1 MRQHPWGCAV
11 IISGLLCIV
20 IFGLGVSLG
29 LLPIYLTHELGFSPL
44 VVSGAV
50 GLESACTL
58 LSRLPAGRF
67 SDRHGPKRGMLW
79 GLGLASIS
87 GAICLLA
94 IILASSTGP
103 AIALLFILISRIV
116 MGIGE
121 SLVFTCSGT
130 WPIAL
135 IGRENAGKVM
145 SMVGIG
151 MFIGL
156 AAGNGVGGISHQGYL
171 SLTTSAL
178 LMSVLPAVGVLVASG
193 LPSVPVPEALT
204 SVSLRNVIARVWP
217 AGAGFALS
225 NMGYAAIVSFLMLM
239 FWARGWGALST
250 LALVMYSVGYVL
262 SRVTVGLYTARL
274 GKKATLLMLGIEA
287 VGLVLIAGANLWH
300 SPVGAIIAMAGS
312 FLTGYGLSMVYPLL
326 GVTAISSLPSSHIG
340 VALSA
345 YEACFDIGILLVG
358 CISGVMSAWGYS
370 AVFLAAAGCSLLACF
385 CAQRAWH
392 QYQHLQS
399 T

>member
-11 IISGLLCIV
+11 IISCLLCIV

-44 VVSGAV
+44 IVSGVV
-50 GLESACTL
+50 GVESASTL
-58 LSRLPAGRF
+58 VSRLPAGRF
-67 SDRHGPKRGMLW
+67 SDRHGPKCGMLW
-79 GLGLASIS
+79 GLGLTSIS

-103 AIALLFILISRIV
+103 VTALLLILISRIV

-178 LMSVLPAVGVLVASG
+178 LMSVLPAIGLLIAAI
-193 LPSVPVPEALT
+193 LPSVPIIET
-204 SVSLRNVIARVWP
+204 SASISLREVVTRVWP

-225 NMGYAAIVSFLMLM
+225 NMGYAAIVSFLMVL
-239 FWARGWGALST
+239 FWAKGWESLST
-250 LALVMYSVGYVL
+250 LALVMYSIGYVL
-262 SRVTVGLYTARL
+262 SRATVGLYTARL
-274 GKKATLLMLGIEA
+274 GKMTTFLMLGIEA
-287 VGLVLIAGANLWH
+287 VGLVLIAYAGSWH
-300 SPVGAIIAMAGS
+300 SSVGAFIAIAGS

-326 GVTAISSLPSSHIG
+326 GVTAIGCLPASHTG

-358 CISGVMSAWGYS
+358 CISGVISAWGYS
-370 AVFLAAAGCSLLACF
+370 AIFVVAAGCALLAIY
-385 CAQRAWH
+385 CAQRAWY
-392 QYQHLQS
+392 QYQQLQNI
-399 T
+399 